1 MDPRYTSIART
12 PVGLALRCEQC
23 KTEIEEQKVPAE
35 GIALF
40 ELVRS
45 ALRHLCEDAE
55 PVNLTVEE
63 ENTLS
68 QIAEGL
74 QEPTN
79 VFAENNKKLCSACD
93 RPRSEC
99 RTEDEPFLSCCSTC
113 AANDGDTHTKEPD
126 GLERD

>member
-1 MDPRYTSIART
+1 MDPRYTSVART
-12 PVGLALRCEQC
+12 PVGLALRCEEC

-45 ALRHLCEDAE
+45 ALRHICEDAE
-55 PVNLTVEE
+55 PLELSDEE
-63 ENTLS
+63 IAQLN

-79 VFAENNKKLCSACD
+79 IFEEADKKLCTACE
-93 RPRSEC
+93 RPKSEC
-99 RTEDEPFLSCCSTC
+99 RTEDQPFLSCCNTC
-113 AANDGDTHTKEPD
+113 AENDGDTHTKA
-126 GLERD
+126 